1 MSRLERLKM
10 GKVLPQHLKQYNE
23 LLRYVFQVTNKE
35 LQQVGWEGTRNRVSE
50 ATCFT
55 ASGCIGLV

>member
-1 MSRLERLKM
+1 MVKYEYLMILEVLNMSRLERLKM

-35 LQQVGWEGTRNRVSE
+35 LQQVGW
-50 ATCFT
+50 
-55 ASGCIGLV
+55 

>member
-35 LQQVGWEGTRNRVSE
+35 LQQVGWEAREIALAKLPVLQQG
-50 ATCFT
+50 
-55 ASGCIGLV
+55 GCIGLV